1 MDKETVLTRIQEAG
15 IVAVV
20 RAETSEQAV
29 RIADACMEG
38 GVAAIELTFTV
49 PQADKVIADLAK
61 RYADGG
67 IILGAGTVMDAATAR
82 IAILNGAQYVVSPY
96 FDPETVKLC
105 NHYRVP
111 IMPGVMTV
119 REAVMAMEAGADIL
133 KVFPGDV
140 FGPKIIKAIRGPIP
154 YAKMMP
160 TGGVDVDNVA
170 DWVCRRSTKNGSK
183 SEKKE
188 EHLMKQYK
196 VTIANGNYPLSCT
209 CNTIADAYECLRS
222 IANWDSRIEIDLD
235 DLMVAL
241 VQMYNGDLL
250 GTECAAYSITA
261 LEEADADANL
271 D

>member
-82 IAILNGAQYVVSPY
+82 IAILNGALTLERTPLAVLSPY

-170 DWVCRRSTKNGSK
+170 DWIKAGAVAVGAGSSLTAGAKTGDYQKITETGRRFVENIRQARAQ
-183 SEKKE
+183 
-188 EHLMKQYK
+188 MK
-196 VTIANGNYPLSCT
+196 
-209 CNTIADAYECLRS
+209 
-222 IANWDSRIEIDLD
+222 
-235 DLMVAL
+235 
-241 VQMYNGDLL
+241 
-250 GTECAAYSITA
+250 
-261 LEEADADANL
+261 
-271 D
+271 